1 MPETTQDKHGPASLR
16 VGAACAVLGS
26 IVSVA
31 AGAGF
36 GNLTNTASTEA
47 VLRHVSSGP
56 GWYWPTIYLGF
67 VLGAL
72 LWVGAFALLADSLQ
86 GGASHALGRLGA
98 AVVIVGATVHVVDSC
113 VGGAG
118 LARLA
123 DGWAAAHGPEKATL
137 LQTGDA
143 MLAVLHGT
151 WAGVLLLF
159 HGLPFVLAGLAM
171 VLDRTYPAWLGW
183 VGVVGGAGSIVA
195 GTTMFLGSGL
205 FAGGLYVPLA
215 IVVSVWMV
223 AMGALMWR
231 RVPATHN
238 PTGG

>member
-1 MPETTQDKHGPASLR
+1 
-16 VGAACAVLGS
+16 
-26 IVSVA
+26 VA

-47 VLRHVSSGP
+47 VLRQVSSGP
-56 GWYWPTIYLGF
+56 GWHWPTIHLGF

-72 LWVGAFALLADSLQ
+72 LWVGAFVLLADSLPA
-86 GGASHALGRLGA
+86 GAPRALGRLGA
-98 AVVIVGATVHVVDSC
+98 LVATVGATVHAVDSC

-123 DGWAAAHGPEKATL
+123 DGWASARGPEQAAL

-159 HGLPFVLAGLAM
+159 HGLPFVLVGLAT
-171 VLDRTYPAWLGW
+171 VLDRAYPAWLGW
-183 VGVVGGAGSIVA
+183 VGAVGGAGSVVA
-195 GTTMFLGSGL
+195 GTSMFLGSGY
-205 FAGGLYVPLA
+205 FAGGLYVPFA
-215 IVVSVWMV
+215 IVVSAWMV

-231 RVPATHN
+231 RVPSAYN